1 MTKQWRRASEA
12 SSHQREPPSR
22 TEAFERFYE
31 ATAPSILAYIR
42 RHCGDRGAVDDVFQI
57 TYMKFLGSRLAG
69 IPTAR
74 RARAYLYRIASN
86 AIADHG
92 RKLTRRRRL
101 ESALGKRPGT
111 GPKPALPERIA
122 LRRALRK
129 LSKRE
134 QQMLWLL
141 YAEGFRHKEVASIM
155 NLNRASIRVLAF
167 RARKKLA
174 GHLAGGAEAN
184 EESGK

>member
-1 MTKQWRRASEA
+1 MRQ
-12 SSHQREPPSR
+12 PPSQ
-22 TEAFERFYE
+22 TEAFERFYK

-42 RHCGDRGAVDDVFQI
+42 RHCGDRGAADDIFQI

-69 IPTAR
+69 IPTVR

-101 ESALGKRPGT
+101 ESALGERPGT
-111 GPKPALPERIA
+111 GPEPAVPEGIA

-141 YAEGFRHKEVASIM
+141 YAEGFAHKEVANIM

-174 GHLAGGAEAN
+174 GHLAGGAETKQGA
-184 EESGK
+184 GR

>member
-1 MTKQWRRASEA
+1 MTQ
-12 SSHQREPPSR
+12 PPSR
-22 TEAFERFYE
+22 TKTFERFYE

-42 RHCGDRGAVDDVFQI
+42 RHCGDRGAVEDIFQI
-57 TYMKFLGSRLAG
+57 TYMKFLGSRVAVRLAA
-69 IPTAR
+69 P

-92 RKLTRRRRL
+92 RMLMRQRGL
-101 ESALGKRPGT
+101 ESSLGRSPQT
-111 GPKPALPERIA
+111 GPGPSLPEGIA
-122 LRRALRK
+122 LRRALRR

-141 YAEGFRHKEVASIM
+141 YAEGFAHKEVASIM
-155 NLNRASIRVLAF
+155 KLNRASVRVLAF

-174 GHLAGGAEAN
+174 GHLAGRADTKEEA
-184 EESGK
+184 GK

>member
-1 MTKQWRRASEA
+1 MSQ
-12 SSHQREPPSR
+12 PPSR
-22 TEAFERFYE
+22 TETFERFYE

-42 RHCGDRGAVDDVFQI
+42 RHCGDRGAVEDIFQI
-57 TYMKFLGSRLAG
+57 TYMKFLGSRMNAT
-69 IPTAR
+69 PTDR

-92 RKLTRRRRL
+92 RKLMRRRRL
-101 ESALGKRPGT
+101 ESALGARPHI
-111 GPKPALPERIA
+111 GPGASLPEGIA

-141 YAEGFRHKEVASIM
+141 YAEGFAHKEVASIM
-155 NLNRASIRVLAF
+155 KLNRASIRVLAF

-174 GHLAGGAEAN
+174 GHLAGRAETK
-184 EESGK
+184 EEASK